1 MAIYGGFS
9 YRTWGFSIGMLVYQ
23 MILDGLISANDS
35 QLAFENGHLH
45 LIFPLNMGILDSYVS
60 LPEGLRVL
68 DGLPSGN
75 HSQLALQNCHL

>member
-1 MAIYGGFS
+1 M
-9 YRTWGFSIGMLVYQ
+9 GMLVYQ

-60 LPEGLRVL
+60 LPEGSGWMVYPLVMTNHQLLRIAIY
-68 DGLPSGN
+68 S
-75 HSQLALQNCHL
+75 